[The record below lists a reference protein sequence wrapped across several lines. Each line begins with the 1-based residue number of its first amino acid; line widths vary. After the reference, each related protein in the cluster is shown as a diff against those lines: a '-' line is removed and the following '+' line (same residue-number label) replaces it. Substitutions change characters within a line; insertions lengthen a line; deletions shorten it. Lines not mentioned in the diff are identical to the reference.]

1 MKILITGAAGFLGYH
16 TCLKLCQENNLVIG
30 LDNLNDVL
38 FTLINKDL
46 TEEEL
51 LVSELA
57 RLMTLMNVLEE
68 KEEYEKA
75 AVLKNKVEKIE
86 DKLDHIENERR
97 KNGDM

>member
-1 MKILITGAAGFLGYH
+1 MTEKDKNDIADIVMRKMLAAR
-16 TCLKLCQENNLVIG
+16 KSMSKG

-38 FTLINKDL
+38 FTLINTDL

-51 LVSELA
+51 LVIELA

>member
-1 MKILITGAAGFLGYH
+1 MTEKDKNDIADIVMRKMLAAR
-16 TCLKLCQENNLVIG
+16 KSMSKG

-38 FTLINKDL
+38 FTLINTDL

-51 LVSELA
+51 FVIELA

>member
-1 MKILITGAAGFLGYH
+1 MTEKDKNDIADIVMRKMLAAR
-16 TCLKLCQENNLVIG
+16 KSMSKG

-38 FTLINKDL
+38 FTLINTDL

>member
-1 MKILITGAAGFLGYH
+1 MTEKDKNDIADIVMRKMLAAR
-16 TCLKLCQENNLVIG
+16 KSMSKG

-38 FTLINKDL
+38 FTIINTDL

-97 KNGDM
+97 KNGDI

>member
-1 MKILITGAAGFLGYH
+1 MTEKDKNDIADIVMRKMLAARKSMSKGLG
-16 TCLKLCQENNLVIG
+16 
-30 LDNLNDVL
+30 NLNDVL
-38 FTLINKDL
+38 FTLINTDL

-97 KNGDM
+97 KNGDI

>member
-1 MKILITGAAGFLGYH
+1 
-16 TCLKLCQENNLVIG
+16 
-30 LDNLNDVL
+30 
-38 FTLINKDL
+38 
-46 TEEEL
+46 
-51 LVSELA
+51 
-57 RLMTLMNVLEE
+57 MNVLEE

>member
-1 MKILITGAAGFLGYH
+1 MTEKDKNDIADIVMRKMLAAR
-16 TCLKLCQENNLVIG
+16 KSMSKG

-38 FTLINKDL
+38 FTLINTDL

-97 KNGDM
+97 KNGDI

>member
-1 MKILITGAAGFLGYH
+1 MTEKDKNDIADIVMRKMLAAR
-16 TCLKLCQENNLVIG
+16 KSMSKG

-38 FTLINKDL
+38 FTLINTDL

-51 LVSELA
+51 FVIELA

-97 KNGDM
+97 KNGNM

>member
-1 MKILITGAAGFLGYH
+1 MTEKDKNDIADIVMRKMLAAR
-16 TCLKLCQENNLVIG
+16 KSMSKG

-97 KNGDM
+97 KNGNM

>member
-1 MKILITGAAGFLGYH
+1 MTEKDKNDIADIVMRKMLAAR
-16 TCLKLCQENNLVIG
+16 KSMSKG
-30 LDNLNDVL
+30 LDNLNYVL
-38 FTLINKDL
+38 FTLINTDL

-97 KNGDM
+97 KNGYM

>member
-1 MKILITGAAGFLGYH
+1 MTEKDKNDIADIVMRKMLAAR
-16 TCLKLCQENNLVIG
+16 KSMSKG

-38 FTLINKDL
+38 FTLINTDL

-97 KNGDM
+97 KNGYM